1 MANKNGENAAGGLE
15 PGEDYQDLERQVDR
29 GQSAKST
36 GEGEKLAS
44 KLGISVEELD
54 RRMHLEDARRDAAGL
69 PPLANTAIRERA
81 NLDDFGSEPDVASAG
96 SRDPRHATKAD
107 GKGGALNAI
116 DEGEPQ
122 PDESAA
128 VKTAREERQR
138 EAAAALDKRLHHA
151 GNSYYHKDD
160 SARVAFMDRG
170 GQLVTQEKDPATASA
185 MALAAEAKGWTTIK
199 VSGSEQFKREVW
211 LEASLRGIEVKGF
224 QPKEADV
231 AALAIKREQKARNI
245 LEAVTVTN
253 RARDQPTQAEI
264 AKDAKSKQ
272 QAEDYN
278 LRRPDAR
285 SGVDKAKVI
294 EAVAAAVV
302 GTKITSPVVRAKV
315 MTEVTRQLEKQDAKG
330 KQPPTVQTY
339 DKNAPPKARD
349 AERARPQVD
358 RNSERTR

>member
-69 PPLANTAIRERA
+69 PPLSNTAIRERA
-81 NLDDFGSEPDVASAG
+81 NLDDFGSEPDVSSAG
-96 SRDPRHATKAD
+96 GQDPRRANAD
-107 GKGGALNAI
+107 GKAGALNSI
-116 DEGEPQ
+116 DQGEPQ
-122 PDESAA
+122 ADESIA
-128 VKTAREERQR
+128 VKTVREERQR
-138 EAAAALDKRLHHA
+138 EAAAALEKRFHHA

-160 SARVAFMDRG
+160 SARVAFMVRG
-170 GQLVTQEKDPATASA
+170 GQLVTQEKDQVTASA

-199 VSGSEQFKREVW
+199 VSGNEQFKREVW

-231 AALAIKREQKARNI
+231 AALAIKREQSARNAV
-245 LEAVTVTN
+245 ESVTVKERT
-253 RARDQPTQAEI
+253 RDQPTLAEVASI
-264 AKDAKSKQ
+264 AKSKQ
-272 QAEDYN
+272 RGEDYN
-278 LRRPDAR
+278 LVRPDSR
-285 SGVDKAKVI
+285 SGIDKAKVI
-294 EAVAAAVV
+294 EAVATAVV
-302 GTKITSPVVRAKV
+302 GKKISSEVVRAKV
-315 MTEVTRQLEKQDAKG
+315 MTEVTRQLEKKTAKG
-330 KQPPTVQTY
+330 IEPPTVQTY
-339 DKNAPPKARD
+339 DKNAPAKARG
-349 AERARPQVD
+349 AEPARPPID